1 MREIAVVIHDAGAA
15 QVLVSLIK
23 ANFDYANWHI
33 FTPLNSPAHKI
44 TDSNGL
50 KLQTSTVKEISPDL
64 IFYGTSWQNDFHLD
78 FLNYA
83 KKHTIKTVAFLDNW
97 ENYRKRFNNIFPD
110 FICVNDNL
118 AYETAKYEGLT
129 SLIKMKDY
137 ATINILNKRKN
148 IKEQNTLLILSEP
161 TARVAKN
168 SYDDA
173 NYWGYTETSWMQD
186 ILDNFELFE
195 CSSLTIRLHPSDNP
209 LMYENIMQ
217 SYKHINYTIEQ
228 KSELIDNLL
237 LNYTIEQK
245 SELIDNLLSSKII
258 LGNNTVAL
266 YYAYLLNKLSIS
278 YIPSKNR
285 TCNLPIAKRNQ
296 IQSFHQ
302 FKLSNFEKNSSNRVN
317 EFGIDFKT
325 LLERLS

>member
-1 MREIAVVIHDAGAA
+1 VTKIAVVIHDAGAA

-33 FTPLNSPAHKI
+33 FAPINSPAHKI
-44 TDSNGL
+44 IDSNRL
-50 KLQTSTVKEISPDL
+50 KVQTSTVEEINPDL
-64 IFYGTSWQNDFHLD
+64 IFYGTSWQNDFHVD

-83 KKHTIKTVAFLDNW
+83 KKSSTKTVAFLENW
-97 ENYRKRFNNIFPD
+97 ENYRKRFNNVFPD

-118 AYETAKYEGLT
+118 AYETAKNEGLHN
-129 SLIKMKDY
+129 LIKMRDY
-137 ATINILNKRKN
+137 ATLNILNKRKN
-148 IKEQNTLLILSEP
+148 VKEENTLLILSEP
-161 TARVAKN
+161 TTRVAKN
-168 SYDDA
+168 SYDDE
-173 NYWGYTETSWMQD
+173 NYWGYTETSWMED
-186 ILDNFELFE
+186 ILDNFKLFE
-195 CSSLTIRLHPSDNP
+195 CSSITIRLHPSDNP
-209 LMYENIMQ
+209 LIYENIMK
-217 SYKHINYTIEQ
+217 SYKKINWTIEQ
-228 KSELIDNLL
+228 E
-237 LNYTIEQK
+237 
-245 SELIDNLLSSKII
+245 SELIDNLLSSKIV

-296 IQSFHQ
+296 IQSFYK
-302 FKLSNFEKNSSNRVN
+302 FKLSNFEINSSNRAD